1 MKLHNPY
8 VKSIDKLDV
17 TYIGMDMSAMNCRT
31 CTVRGCNNYNKN
43 VKDNRGFNWLC
54 YGWRCDYT

>member
-31 CTVRGCNNYNKN
+31 CTVRGCNNYSEL
-43 VKDNRGFNWLC
+43 LC
-54 YGWRCDYT
+54 TKVHSFSTI